1 MLPDSC
7 SSDSCPTLPDPC
19 SSHWTFHF
27 ESVLKHARNNAIFCN
42 IVTTGTFF
50 QWGWVGFM
58 RYSQPYRQQRTRW
71 APPLWKGRFCGLVGC
86 RPRCRCRLPDGWC
99 SEELAGN
106 PELCSWVYTLSGNE
120 GPGSPLPP
128 DQRSRR
134 CLWWKGQTCIPLWR
148 SKQIQIQIT
157 TKTKAFFWIAIP
169 SVTKKTMTIKHFLYL
184 ILKFPAFIWH

>member
-1 MLPDSC
+1 M
-7 SSDSCPTLPDPC
+7 
-19 SSHWTFHF
+19 
-27 ESVLKHARNNAIFCN
+27 KHARNITIFCN
-42 IVTTGTFF
+42 NVTTVTFF

-58 RYSQPYRQQRTRW
+58 RYSQPYRQLRTRW

-86 RPRCRCRLPDGWC
+86 RPRCRCRLPDCWC

-134 CLWWKGQTCIPLWR
+134 CLWWKGQTCIHLWR
-148 SKQIQIQIT
+148 SKQIQTQIT
-157 TKTKAFFWIAIP
+157 TKT
-169 SVTKKTMTIKHFLYL
+169 SVFLNSYTISHKKNNMTIKHFLYL
-184 ILKFPAFIWH
+184 ILKFPAFIRH